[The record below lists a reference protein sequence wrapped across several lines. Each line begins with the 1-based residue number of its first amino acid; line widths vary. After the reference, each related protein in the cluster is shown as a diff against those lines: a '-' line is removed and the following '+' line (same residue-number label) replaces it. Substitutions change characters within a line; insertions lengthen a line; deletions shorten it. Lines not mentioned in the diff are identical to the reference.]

1 MSYTTPPITS
11 TTVYGALETYSAV
24 HAAPPLL
31 TRFMPPAQ
39 CETDWYWDTA
49 ALRSSST
56 AFSDGNH
63 NTAWSTCQP
72 YSVSTSTYSAG
83 ICPWQSE
90 FKSVTQVSWDGV
102 SSSYYVGA
110 CCASTASYD
119 TYQSGAATGLYGCI
133 ATVTSETVVAT
144 MVQENDEPTAVTSS
158 GPITVIAEPL
168 YMVWHESD
176 TTLHAGSDSSSLLAA
191 MNMAMP
197 SATTTATSTPTPS
210 SGTDPEDEAEEEE
223 EEEGSGMTN
232 AAVAGI
238 SAGFAV
244 CGMLIAMLSYLA
256 FIRPKRHRNT
266 TEPNPASGSGSGPGQ
281 SPRGA
286 QAWNDGAVYA
296 NEHQTPT
303 PNTIDK
309 THSLANQNSA
319 ETLDSRD
326 PQMSHAL
333 RPAHQDKDEFL
344 IEQKMLLR

>member
-1 MSYTTPPITS
+1 MS
-11 TTVYGALETYSAV
+11 TVQREHLDVLGRHLPVAV
-24 HAAPPLL
+24 RVQISDAGVVGWGLVFILRRRVLRKVELSIPLL
-31 TRFMPPAQ
+31 LIN
-39 CETDWYWDTA
+39 CIELIID
-49 ALRSSST
+49 
-56 AFSDGNH
+56 
-63 NTAWSTCQP
+63 
-72 YSVSTSTYSAG
+72 
-83 ICPWQSE
+83 I
-90 FKSVTQVSWDGV
+90 
-102 SSSYYVGA
+102 
-110 CCASTASYD
+110 STASYD

-133 ATVTSETVVAT
+133 ATVTSDDVVAT

-210 SGTDPEDEAEEEE
+210 SGTDSEDEAEEEE
-223 EEEGSGMTN
+223 EEEGTGMTN

-256 FIRPKRHRNT
+256 FVRPKRRNA
-266 TEPNPASGSGSGPGQ
+266 TEPTPASGSGSKSGQ
-281 SPRGA
+281 SPRGG

-309 THSLANQNSA
+309 THSLANQHSA

-333 RPAHQDKDEFL
+333 RSAHQDKDEFL

>member
-1 MSYTTPPITS
+1 
-11 TTVYGALETYSAV
+11 
-24 HAAPPLL
+24 
-31 TRFMPPAQ
+31 
-39 CETDWYWDTA
+39 
-49 ALRSSST
+49 
-56 AFSDGNH
+56 
-63 NTAWSTCQP
+63 
-72 YSVSTSTYSAG
+72 
-83 ICPWQSE
+83 
-90 FKSVTQVSWDGV
+90 
-102 SSSYYVGA
+102 
-110 CCASTASYD
+110 
-119 TYQSGAATGLYGCI
+119 
-133 ATVTSETVVAT
+133 

-210 SGTDPEDEAEEEE
+210 SGTDSEDEAEEEE

-238 SAGFAV
+238 SAGFA
-244 CGMLIAMLSYLA
+244 
-256 FIRPKRHRNT
+256 
-266 TEPNPASGSGSGPGQ
+266 
-281 SPRGA
+281 SPRGG

-309 THSLANQNSA
+309 THSLANQHSA

>member
-1 MSYTTPPITS
+1 
-11 TTVYGALETYSAV
+11 
-24 HAAPPLL
+24 
-31 TRFMPPAQ
+31 
-39 CETDWYWDTA
+39 
-49 ALRSSST
+49 
-56 AFSDGNH
+56 
-63 NTAWSTCQP
+63 
-72 YSVSTSTYSAG
+72 
-83 ICPWQSE
+83 
-90 FKSVTQVSWDGV
+90 
-102 SSSYYVGA
+102 
-110 CCASTASYD
+110 
-119 TYQSGAATGLYGCI
+119 
-133 ATVTSETVVAT
+133 

-210 SGTDPEDEAEEEE
+210 SGTDPEDEAEEED